1 MEPIQAFINGI
12 NWSSIGDKAIKILII
27 LVIAKILVKITSP
40 NSKLMNK
47 VKKHN
52 KSTELQK
59 TTMVVSKIIKIGIY
73 IITAFMI
80 IAELGYDLN
89 GLVTGLGLGSVVIA
103 LAAQELVSNMFSGM
117 AIASEKPFEIGDF
130 VTIGGYSG
138 YIVDIKFR
146 SVKIRTLENTML
158 TIQNTKIL
166 NEYIINYAEMK
177 GRRLEFNLRLPL
189 NTKKAEIEAL
199 IDNLKTML
207 YSNEQI
213 RKGSVQINIDEIQ
226 KDAIILNSY
235 MYLTIIDFEEFIN
248 FKSKILLDVIHLLE
262 AKNIKLAYPVTE
274 IAQKNPRN

>member
-40 NSKLMNK
+40 NSKMMNK

-59 TTMVVSKIIKIGIY
+59 TTIIVSKIIKIGIY
-73 IITAFMI
+73 VITAFMI

-138 YIVDIKFR
+138 YVVDIKFR

-189 NTKKAEIEAL
+189 NTKKAEIEVL

>member
-40 NSKLMNK
+40 NSKMMNK

-138 YIVDIKFR
+138 YVVDIKFR

-248 FKSKILLDVIHLLE
+248 FKSKILLDVIQLLE

>member
-40 NSKLMNK
+40 NSKMMNK

>member
-1 MEPIQAFINGI
+1 M
-12 NWSSIGDKAIKILII
+12 
-27 LVIAKILVKITSP
+27 
-40 NSKLMNK
+40 MNK

-59 TTMVVSKIIKIGIY
+59 TTIIVSKIIKIGIY
-73 IITAFMI
+73 VITAFMI

-138 YIVDIKFR
+138 YVVDIKFR

-189 NTKKAEIEAL
+189 NTKKAEIEVL

>member
-40 NSKLMNK
+40 NSKMMNK

-117 AIASEKPFEIGDF
+117 SIAS
-130 VTIGGYSG
+130 
-138 YIVDIKFR
+138 
-146 SVKIRTLENTML
+146 
-158 TIQNTKIL
+158 
-166 NEYIINYAEMK
+166 
-177 GRRLEFNLRLPL
+177 
-189 NTKKAEIEAL
+189 
-199 IDNLKTML
+199 
-207 YSNEQI
+207 
-213 RKGSVQINIDEIQ
+213 
-226 KDAIILNSY
+226 
-235 MYLTIIDFEEFIN
+235 
-248 FKSKILLDVIHLLE
+248 
-262 AKNIKLAYPVTE
+262 
-274 IAQKNPRN
+274 

>member
-40 NSKLMNK
+40 NSKMMNK

-59 TTMVVSKIIKIGIY
+59 TTIIVSKIIKIGIY
-73 IITAFMI
+73 VITAFMI

-138 YIVDIKFR
+138 YVVDIKFR

-189 NTKKAEIEAL
+189 NTKKAEIEVL

-274 IAQKNPRN
+274 IAQKNLRN

>member
-1 MEPIQAFINGI
+1 MEPIQAFINEI
-12 NWSSIGDKAIKILII
+12 NWSSIGDKLIKILII

-40 NSKLMNK
+40 NSKMMNK

-52 KSTELQK
+52 KSTEIQK
-59 TTMVVSKIIKIGIY
+59 TTIIVSKIIKIGIY
-73 IITAFMI
+73 VITAFMI

-138 YIVDIKFR
+138 YVVDIKFR

-189 NTKKAEIEAL
+189 NTKKAEIEVL